1 MNIDLII
8 EGGGAKAPGL
18 VGAYEALVLKG
29 FDPIRL
35 AGSSAGAIVA
45 AMIAAG
51 YTPAELKKIIF
62 DLNFY
67 KLADGGRF
75 GTKTFN
81 LLVNKGIHRGD
92 ELEALLSKLL
102 SAKGVTTFG
111 DLKIENAKIHKHSLK
126 VLLSDITNSRLTVF
140 PDDAGLYGLKPDEI
154 NVAWAVRASCS
165 IPGFFRPVRLDDT
178 YFIDGGALSNF
189 PIWLFDERTRPPEW
203 PTFGLLLDARE
214 HDEPNRIDR
223 WPYTYISAILS
234 TIQSG
239 RDRMFNRPEEYIYR
253 TIRIPVGNV
262 KATDFNMS
270 QQTKERLYISG
281 VSATIKFLDSWSWN
295 QYIDWATKTRGIRGE
310 NDV

>member
-1 MNIDLII
+1 MNIDMVVS
-8 EGGGAKAPGL
+8 GGGAKIPGL
-18 VGAYEALVLKG
+18 VGAYEVLVLRG

-35 AGSSAGAIVA
+35 AGSSAGAIIA
-45 AMIAAG
+45 ALIAAG
-51 YTPAELKKIIF
+51 YSPAELKKIVF
-62 DLNFY
+62 DLNFH

-81 LLVNKGIHRGD
+81 LLVNKGIHKGN
-92 ELEALLSKLL
+92 ELEVLLHELL
-102 SAKGVTTFG
+102 AAKGVVTFG

-126 VLLSDITNSRLTVF
+126 VLVSDITNSRLTVF
-140 PDDAGLYGLKPDEI
+140 PDDAVLYGLKSDEI

-165 IPGFFRPVRLDDT
+165 IPGFFRPVKLGNV
-178 YFIDGGALSNF
+178 YFVDGGALSNF
-189 PIWLFDERTRPPEW
+189 PIWIFDERVATPRW

-214 HDEPNRIDR
+214 SDEPNIINR
-223 WPYTYISAILS
+223 WPHTYISAILS
-234 TIQSG
+234 AILSG
-239 RDRMFNRPEEYIYR
+239 RDRTYNRPEENVYR

-262 KATDFNMS
+262 RAIDYNMS

-281 VSATIKFLDSWSWN
+281 VSATVKFLDSWSWN